1 MQREAAV
8 QPLQPHSRKWPSSCS
23 ETQASI
29 DTRKECQSGLQATWI
44 QLLLSY
50 RLRDFVSCSSI
61 TCLQAVCFNILS
73 ILQKQFYIDGN
84 LCIPNKSLCVVWLTR
99 LNMAL
104 NLECLW
110 PKYSKFCLPYPCLCS
125 FKGEWHGSSS
135 PVKDDFLLKGVLEN
149 PKPGS
154 VATALS
160 LILVPLH
167 LSSLGFL
174 PGWWAPASGRM
185 FLRALSFI
193 VRNSSSWW
201 GLWGFGLSWKLFW
214 AASSSSEKHIVMRER
229 FRLFKVSE
237 IFLCDSLNW
246 VGAVWE
252 QGLLAAF
259 GGLLSLGPCAA
270 AEAGL

>member
-1 MQREAAV
+1 
-8 QPLQPHSRKWPSSCS
+8 
-23 ETQASI
+23 
-29 DTRKECQSGLQATWI
+29 
-44 QLLLSY
+44 
-50 RLRDFVSCSSI
+50 
-61 TCLQAVCFNILS
+61 
-73 ILQKQFYIDGN
+73 
-84 LCIPNKSLCVVWLTR
+84 
-99 LNMAL
+99 MAL

-193 VRNSSSWW
+193 VRNSTSWW
-201 GLWGFGLSWKLFW
+201 GLWGFGLSWKLFG
-214 AASSSSEKHIVMRER
+214 AASSSSEKCIVMRER
-229 FRLFKVSE
+229 FHLFKASE
-237 IFLCDSLNW
+237 IFLCYSLNW
-246 VGAVWE
+246 VGQCGSGASWLPLEAFCHSARVLLLK
-252 QGLLAAF
+252 QGCKQRVDARGLFYLAQGRTAN
-259 GGLLSLGPCAA
+259 LM
-270 AEAGL
+270 